1 MASGR
6 NTHIG
11 RVCRDLSV
19 RLPTFRR
26 RRTLGCTAYRG
37 HHPDRAAHRIQHME
51 DLWTRVDR
59 YIEQCVLP
67 RDPVLEQ
74 ALADT
79 AAARMPAIAVSP
91 AQGKQLELLARLVK
105 AVKILE
111 IGTLGGY
118 STICLAR
125 ALPRDGRLVTL
136 EVDARHAEVA
146 RRNIAR
152 AGLGT
157 RVDILVGAALETL
170 PRLEAERAGPFDLVF
185 IDADKANNPTYIDW
199 AVKLGRPST
208 LIVVDNVVRDGA
220 VLDGESQDAAIRG
233 TRRAYELLGSHPRLD
248 STVIQTV
255 GCKGYDGFAMALIR
269 DRGDRTDS

>member
-1 MASGR
+1 
-6 NTHIG
+6 
-11 RVCRDLSV
+11 
-19 RLPTFRR
+19 
-26 RRTLGCTAYRG
+26 
-37 HHPDRAAHRIQHME
+37 ME

-79 AAARMPAIAVSP
+79 AAATMPAIAVSP

-152 AGLGT
+152 AGLGA
-157 RVDILVGAALETL
+157 RVDVRVGAALETL
-170 PRLEAERAGPFDLVF
+170 PGLEAERAGPFDLVF
-185 IDADKANNPTYIDW
+185 IDADKANNPLYIDW
-199 AVKLGRPST
+199 AVKLGRPGT
-208 LIVVDNVVRDGA
+208 LILLDNVVRDGA
-220 VLDGESQDAAIRG
+220 VLDGESRDAAIRG

-269 DRGDRTDS
+269 DRDDRTGA